1 MGNGKLQQKQR
12 TLPGNT
18 LQQRLRTGES
28 SYPESL
34 DLMLLQSSDP
44 VFNVKESLTLHGLHR
59 LRFWEAE
66 PFLRQV
72 AG

>member
-1 MGNGKLQQKQR
+1 MRNGKLQQKQR
-12 TLPGNT
+12 TLPGNA

-28 SYPESL
+28 SYPEPL
-34 DLMLLQSSDP
+34 NLMLLQFSDT
-44 VFNVKESLTLHGLHR
+44 VFNVKESLTVHGLHG

-66 PFLRQV
+66 PFLWQV